1 MKGEFAQVM
10 EVVLSGGK
18 WTPDRIKEARPSI
31 TLSCETIGHNLRRA
45 RRAGRVDVSYYVS
58 GRGQK
63 VAEYFAPQAQAGYC
77 ARLPLQQQGPA
88 TLTVTPGPGAT
99 LNIKTGQ
106 LTPVAQMFF
115 FSTPASKEP
124 SPYFQSLAWAKAKA
138 ELVGAKNARFW
149 TGTHEA
155 PIPVEEQGAA

>member
-1 MKGEFAQVM
+1 MKGEFAQVL
-10 EVVLSGGK
+10 EVILGTPGKK
-18 WTPDRIKEARPSI
+18 WTPDRIKEARPAI

-58 GRGQK
+58 GRGQR
-63 VAEYFAPQAQAGYC
+63 VAEYFIPTSPVTAGETQFY
-77 ARLPLQQQGPA
+77 
-88 TLTVTPGPGAT
+88 
-99 LNIKTGQ
+99 
-106 LTPVAQMFF
+106 FF
-115 FSTPASKEP
+115 TTPACKQP

-138 ELVGAKNARFW
+138 ELVGAKNAHFW

>member
-1 MKGEFAQVM
+1 MKGEFAQVL

-18 WTPDRIKEARPSI
+18 WTPDRIKAARPAI

-45 RRAGRVDVSYYVS
+45 RRAGRVDVSYYIS
-58 GRGQK
+58 ERGQK
-63 VAEYFAPQAQAGYC
+63 VAEYFAPQAGTA
-77 ARLPLQQQGPA
+77 PA
-88 TLTVTPGPGAT
+88 
-99 LNIKTGQ
+99 
-106 LTPVAQMFF
+106 AQMFF
-115 FSTPASKEP
+115 FSTPTCKEP

-138 ELVGAKNARFW
+138 ELVGAKNARFY